1 MPIEYEID
9 TRQKVV
15 WVRAT
20 GVLVNAD
27 MFDYQHEVWARPEVA
42 GYDEIVDMS
51 GAAQVEMGD
60 ADRMIQLASLAAST
74 DQPDKPSRLAIV
86 APETLHYGLGR
97 MYQAYRE
104 LDPRSTK
111 VVRVF
116 RSMDEA
122 LGWLGLVRAKA

>member
-15 WVRAT
+15 WARAR
-20 GVLVNAD
+20 GVLVNTD
-27 MFDYQHEVWARPEVA
+27 MFDYQREVWTRPEVA

-51 GAAQVEMGD
+51 GATKVEMGD
-60 ADRMIQLASLAAST
+60 ADRMIQLATLAASS
-74 DQPDKPSRLAIV
+74 DSPEKPSRMAIV

-111 VVRVF
+111 EVRVF
-116 RSMDEA
+116 RSIDEA
-122 LGWLGLVRAKA
+122 LDWLGLVRTDA